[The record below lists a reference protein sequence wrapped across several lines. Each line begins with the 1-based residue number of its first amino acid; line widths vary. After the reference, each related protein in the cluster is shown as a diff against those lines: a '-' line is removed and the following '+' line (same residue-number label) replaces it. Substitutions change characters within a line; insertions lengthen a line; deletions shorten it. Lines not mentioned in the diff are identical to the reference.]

1 MRVIEKQMIEA
12 IKDRRPWKSGNTEVS
27 LCRREDDKPL
37 ARIYLHGNHIATVG
51 YASDQPAGDF
61 EVTNLSVS
69 LAGWNTPTTRSRLTA
84 LCQTFTRCNGVRTCK
99 GVAGLVY
106 AKTITGEWRVE
117 PVIQP
122 ITNSQWIEV

>member
-37 ARIYLHGNHIATVG
+37 ARVYLHGNHIATVG

-84 LCQTFTRCNGVRTCK
+84 LCQAFGLHCHGVGTTK
-99 GVAGLVY
+99 GQAAIRY
-106 AKTITGEWRVE
+106 AIKSKCRNISNTEWVK
-117 PVIQP
+117 V
-122 ITNSQWIEV
+122 